1 MSELGNMVVRYR
13 ADLADYNQ
21 GMAAGAATAKRFG
34 RDVEQSLQGSATR
47 AEQSAAVV
55 ARSSAQMS
63 GSISRVV
70 ESTGALNRQFDGLM
84 RTIGG
89 IGLGLTITEMV
100 SMSDASTNLAARIG
114 LVSSSAQAAT
124 QTQAALYDVAQRT
137 RQQWAGVAQTY
148 SYLAKAG
155 QELGVSQD
163 KILRVTENVSKAI
176 ALSGSSAESTQ
187 AALVQ
192 FSQGLASGTLRGEEL
207 NSVLEQAPRLAQALA
222 DGLGVSIG
230 ELRKLGEEGKLVPA
244 QLLDALDKAGKQ
256 LSAEFASMPLTVEQS
271 FTQLQNALMK
281 RISDMNEASGVFR
294 KLADGVSFLAM
305 NLDYVTAALT
315 GLVAAKAADWALNAA
330 SSFARKADAT
340 FLLTQAT
347 RQQTTA
353 TLLAIETDVAHTA
366 SQVADAAATSAGIGV
381 ARADQ
386 LAKLASANA
395 ALQSAEATIAAASA
409 TGALSGSLR
418 LVREAELQATAAT
431 VARSAAMAELA
442 VLGQQQAR
450 VNLQIAAATE
460 ANAAA
465 QRSLAA
471 AQTAGAAGAGIATRA
486 LGVLGGPLGAVVTV
500 LGLGVT
506 AWEMYSARQRESA
519 REAVDSSGKQV
530 AVSGQ
535 STQQIIDDL
544 NKQIAKYRERNE
556 IRDGTPSG
564 DSARLVDQ
572 KQRLADLRAKNA
584 AITPAQRAANPYNPD
599 LLDEARLENALVAA
613 EAAMRA
619 ERVRKLEA
627 ENQKFENQLKGVNE
641 NYEKYVT
648 TQKALLAEGAIS
660 LTTYTARVKTAYDK
674 WAGGAKDAEE
684 ANRAYQNMLG
694 GQMAAIEQQSK
705 LREDTLKRELAN
717 VDRLRRNGQITES
730 EALTRSYDARETALQ
745 GELEQAKQLEELAA
759 GKKEMAARQKYR
771 GERVRIEAELKAI
784 GQERVNALQDQNDQL
799 YRQQTE
805 LDQKTL
811 LGIEQRIVA
820 VRQETDLYGQ
830 LPSTIESVTV
840 ARMRERREAIAML
853 DPMSEQLKAIDAE
866 IEARERLR
874 DALYTKEAM
883 EAHHDQVKKTEEE
896 WKRLSNELGQGL
908 TDSFFRAFESGKDFG
923 RTFFDGLKN
932 MAKTTLLRIPIQYVQ
947 NGILSAF
954 GMGGTSGT
962 GGDAISGISNLYGA
976 YDKLKTGYGLVS
988 GWLGGGSGAAATG
1001 SMFGGAGF
1009 LSGGMFGAGAGASI
1023 YGGGAAGVAYGAN
1036 AGLSL
1041 YGTGT
1046 AMSLSGGT
1054 AGLSAAAGSAGASS
1068 AGLASGFS
1076 GAMASVPIA
1085 GWIAAG
1091 MAAADSLFSKGWD
1104 YQKVDVNTLGKVYGA
1119 ATFGADRLLRGIG
1132 LSDRVANLL
1141 SGAST
1146 ITALFGRKKPEVQAS
1161 GIEGTFTADG
1171 FSGQGFTDWKAKGGW
1186 FRSDKKWTDYS
1197 ALDDQQS
1204 AMLGGAVKGSLG
1216 FYRNLDKLAGGAG
1229 LSDRLGS
1236 FSYSVRTDL
1245 REQSAV
1251 DQLLKD
1257 MANSMGRQ
1265 LLPELERFQKQGE
1278 SITDTAQRLTDVFSA
1293 TNIAASVLGK
1303 TTERAFGGLGLS
1315 TAQVRQSLV
1324 DLAGGLEAFN
1334 SKVAD
1339 YYAGYFSEE
1348 EKIGRLREQ
1357 LNGSFRELGF
1367 VMPSTRRGFRDLVES
1382 MDLSTEEGQTLF
1394 DALMNLAPS
1403 FGQVADAATAAMEA
1417 TKAFSDQV
1425 KAFQD
1430 GLKLGNLSTLTPE
1443 QQYAEAKRRYEET
1456 SAKALGG
1463 DADARSQWTQI
1474 AQAFLEASRA
1484 YYASGGKYAADFDLV
1499 NAFRPDGSHANG
1511 LAYVPFDG
1519 YRAEL
1524 HEGERVLTRAE
1535 NVRLNQAPN
1544 WSEYGRGGNAALVAE
1559 VKALR
1564 AELQA
1569 LRDDGRTQAVAR
1581 MQQAEA
1587 SHQEAVA
1594 VAGKQVR
1601 LLDEMA
1607 NERKQ

>member
-21 GMAAGAATAKRFG
+21 GMAAGASTAKRFG

-315 GLVAAKAADWALNAA
+315 GLVAAKSADWALNAA

-353 TLLAIETDVAHTA
+353 TLLAMETE
-366 SQVADAAATSAGIGV
+366 VADTAAKAANAAATSAAIGV
-381 ARADQ
+381 ARAEL
-386 LAKLASANA
+386 LAKQASANA
-395 ALQSAEATIAAASA
+395 ALQSAEATIAAATA

-450 VNLQIAAATE
+450 VNLEIATATAANT
-460 ANAAA
+460 AA
-465 QRSLAA
+465 QRALAT
-471 AQTAGAAGAGIATRA
+471 AQTAASAGAGIATRA

-535 STQQIIDDL
+535 TTQQIVDDL
-544 NKQIAKYRERNE
+544 NKQIAKYKERNE
-556 IRDGTPSG
+556 VRDGAQSG
-564 DSARLVDQ
+564 DTI
-572 KQRLADLRAKNA
+572 RLADQKEHLANLKKKNA
-584 AITPAQRAANPYNPD
+584 ALTPEQRAANPYAKD
-599 LLDEARLENALVAA
+599 LLDEAREENTIMAA
-613 EAAMRA
+613 EAAMKA
-619 ERVRKLEA
+619 KRVRELEA
-627 ENQKFENQLKGVNE
+627 ENEKFDRQLKGVNE
-641 NYEKYVT
+641 NYEKYIT
-648 TQKALLAEGAIS
+648 TQKALLAEGAIT
-660 LTTYTARVKTAYDK
+660 LTTYTSRVKTAYDK

-684 ANRAYQNMLG
+684 ANKAFQNMLG
-694 GQMAAIEQQSK
+694 GEMAAIEQQSK

-730 EALTRSYDARETALQ
+730 EALARSYDARETALQ
-745 GELEQAKQLEELAA
+745 GELAQAKQLEELAA

-820 VRQETDLYGQ
+820 VRQETDLYGK

-874 DALYTKEAM
+874 DALYTKEAT

-1009 LSGGMFGAGAGASI
+1009 LSGGTFGGTYGA
-1023 YGGGAAGVAYGAN
+1023 GGAAYAAN
-1036 AGLSL
+1036 AGLTVS
-1041 YGTGT
+1041 GTVPSMT
-1046 AMSLSGGT
+1046 LGGST
-1054 AGLSAAAGSAGASS
+1054 AGLGALNASAATGGAGA
-1068 AGLASGFS
+1068 ASGFS
-1076 GAMASVPIA
+1076 GAIASVPIA
-1085 GWIAAG
+1085 GWVAAG

-1104 YQKVDVNTLGKVYGA
+1104 YQKVDVNTLGKIYGS

-1171 FSGQGFTDWKAKGGW
+1171 FAGQGFTDWKAKGGW

-1251 DQLLKD
+1251 DQMLKD
-1257 MANSMGRQ
+1257 MANSMGQQ

-1278 SITDTAQRLTDVFSA
+1278 SISDTAQRLTDVFSA

-1403 FGQVADAATAAMEA
+1403 FGQVADAAAAAMEA

-1456 SAKALGG
+1456 SSKALGG

-1544 WSEYGRGGNAALVAE
+1544 WSEYGRGGNAALVEE

-1569 LRDDGRTQAVAR
+1569 LRDDGRRGTVAH
-1581 MQQAEA
+1581 MELVQGN
-1587 SHQEAVA
+1587 H
-1594 VAGKQVR
+1594 KQVMETAGQQR
-1601 LLDEMA
+1601 LLLDDIA
-1607 NERKQ
+1607 NNIK